1 MSWHEKKRDMH
12 ENSRAVPKPKPDLV
26 SELGTWWDELEFGD
40 SAVRRSLYP
49 QKFVHCTSIWVEDW
63 GEPLSIKHHH
73 SRLRSVLCHSL
84 PAWSGCL
91 ASVKRQRLRV
101 TDLIPRMMST
111 KLVFQIGR
119 ACKRNSFRSL
129 SDLPSASLVA
139 NNEFIL
145 SLLVCPLSKE
155 PLELDPKLNRLISH
169 AATVAFPITKGGCI
183 NMTIMDAYVMGSEG
197 PDSSGN

>member
-1 MSWHEKKRDMH
+1 
-12 ENSRAVPKPKPDLV
+12 
-26 SELGTWWDELEFGD
+26 
-40 SAVRRSLYP
+40 
-49 QKFVHCTSIWVEDW
+49 
-63 GEPLSIKHHH
+63 
-73 SRLRSVLCHSL
+73 
-84 PAWSGCL
+84 
-91 ASVKRQRLRV
+91 
-101 TDLIPRMMST
+101 MMST